1 MIDVNLHRIIPLPE
15 ANIDLAVLEATQ
27 FLKNENRALK
37 RTLFIGFTIGF
48 LTIIYLNI
56 RNERREKD
64 RL

>member
-15 ANIDLAVLEATQ
+15 ANIDLAGIKATQ
-27 FLKNENRALK
+27 LLKNENRALK

-56 RNERREKD
+56 RNERREKKD
-64 RL
+64 